1 MKSVNEIDEMGG
13 DASSK
18 LARLKIHRTDRP
30 YDESATLQ
38 QLHPPPLTSSRSKPV
53 WFGATLLVVGLTGAA
68 VGAWV
73 ASTDGEA
80 SKRTN
85 VAQSPAPNGPALQN
99 VTGVSATGYVV
110 ARRQATIA
118 AQVTGKI
125 NAILVQEG
133 DHVEAGQ
140 AIAYLDNS
148 LASSGLNNARAN
160 QRASHAAIEAL
171 IAERLQARK
180 TYARLQELNK
190 RGFARRVDV
199 EESAAQVAVL
209 DARLDQ
215 ARAQFSA
222 SSASTGNS
230 ALIVAQ
236 HAIHAPFGG
245 IVTSVNAQPGEII
258 SPVSAGGGFTRTG
271 IATIVDMSSLEIE
284 ADISEN
290 AIAQVV
296 AGQSVT
302 ITLDAYPDRK
312 FRGRVIQVVPAA
324 DRARAT
330 FKVRIGINMPDAS
343 ILPNMAAK
351 VRIDTARLPAELKR

>member
-1 MKSVNEIDEMGG
+1 MISR
-13 DASSK
+13 DASAK

-30 YDESATLQ
+30 SDEAVAPQ
-38 QLHPPPLTSSRSKPV
+38 DNRSGRTVRSGIRPI
-53 WFGATLLVVGLTGAA
+53 WFGAALLVVGLTGVA

-73 ASTDGEA
+73 NNSD
-80 SKRTN
+80 RTA
-85 VAQSPAPNGPALQN
+85 VEPADTAPGPAA
-99 VTGVSATGYVV
+99 TGTAAQPGTSVSATGYVV

-125 NAILVQEG
+125 RTILVQEG
-133 DHVEAGQ
+133 DRVVAGQ

-148 LASSGLNNARAN
+148 LASSALDNARAN
-160 QRASHAAIEAL
+160 QSGSRAAIQVL
-171 IAERLQARK
+171 IAELLQARK
-180 TYARLQELNK
+180 THARLQELDR

-209 DARLDQ
+209 DARIDQ
-215 ARAQFSA
+215 ARANLSA
-222 SSASTGNS
+222 NSASTGNA
-230 ALIVAQ
+230 ALIVAL

-245 IVTSVNAQPGEII
+245 VVTSVNAQPGEII

-290 AIAQVV
+290 AIAQVE
-296 AGQSVT
+296 AGQSVI
-302 ITLDAYPDRK
+302 ITLDAYPDRT
-312 FRGRVIQVVPAA
+312 FRGRVIQVVPTA

-330 FKVRIGINMPDAS
+330 FRVRIGIDAPDAS

-351 VRIDTARLPAELKR
+351 VRIDTARHPAELKR